1 MKKGS
6 EIGINPISLKNKIK
20 TKEIEKILVNLNEVF
35 YFFSTLLISKSLKE
49 YILNELKQ
57 YGTEL
62 KELDVNG
69 KANDTK
75 EELLGVLRE
84 KYISIKNYTYLI
96 SQAEELDLD
105 RKVNSCL
112 VARFLKDKNNNY
124 LTTENKL
131 KWIKNIKLFSQFYCI
146 SKSLE
151 GVQNELIK
159 DFVVYKSF

>member
-62 KELDVNG
+62 NKLNVEGKTNETKKELLDI
-69 KANDTK
+69 
-75 EELLGVLRE
+75 LRE
-84 KYISIKNYTYLI
+84 KYSSIKKYTYLI
-96 SQAEELDLD
+96 SQEEEMEID
-105 RKVNSCL
+105 RKVNGCL

-151 GVQNELIK
+151 SVQNELIK